1 VNNHVVNHSSMKEDC
16 GVVWEIKLGKPMK
29 REMVHH
35 DGDVRLSQLLWMFD
49 ERRSLEDVLAFELR

>member
-1 VNNHVVNHSSMKEDC
+1 MKEDC